1 MPPCY
6 ASSADSNA
14 IADAYQGHPDPSV
27 EGPEYADAVSMVA
40 SSTLAAPTISISG
53 SLTLDRGME
62 VAGDREVGPSE
73 QLIPALECTVLFH
86 DEESNV
92 VAPLGR
98 YPFVW
103 GEPRLMW
110 QDCASPEERADVSP
124 R

>member
-1 MPPCY
+1 
-6 ASSADSNA
+6 
-14 IADAYQGHPDPSV
+14 
-27 EGPEYADAVSMVA
+27 MVA
-40 SSTLAAPTISISG
+40 SSTLAAPTISIFG

-62 VAGDREVGPSE
+62 VAGNREVGPSE

-110 QDCASPEERADVSP
+110 QDSASPEERADVSP